1 MALDTATL
9 FTVATCVTGLLGV
22 FILVVWV
29 QERGTRALA
38 WWGAAY
44 LMGGSAVG
52 LWAAQDAAPMVQAL
66 PNALLFIACGMIWNG
81 ARIFHGRA
89 VLSLPLCAGAVVW
102 IIAMQFEEFA
112 RSEHALVVL
121 SSLVIATYTFCT
133 ALELRSG
140 RRRPLGRA
148 WIAFVPLLHSIVF
161 LSPIPLTLLT
171 PPGASSEGWLAL
183 FALETLLYVVGAAF
197 IIVIMTQERI
207 ALGHKTAAMTDPLT
221 GLFNRRAFYELGQ
234 QLMAQQA
241 RTKAAVS
248 LLTFD
253 LDHFKSINDRFGHA
267 VGDDTLRL
275 FADTARANVRATDVL
290 ARLGGEEF
298 VAILPG
304 GGAEAA
310 MVGERLRAAFQAA
323 AVEIS
328 SHRIRATVSVGIA
341 TAAAAGEID
350 RLLLQADKALYSAKK
365 NGRNRVE
372 LVGSDPVPESPLA
385 PVPSQN
391 VFRSAI
397 ARWNPSQ
404 IWAANGTFTGV

>member
-89 VLSLPLCAGAVVW
+89 VLSLPLCAGADRLDHCDAVRRVRAIGARAGRAVVSGDR
-102 IIAMQFEEFA
+102 Q
-112 RSEHALVVL
+112 LYVL
-121 SSLVIATYTFCT
+121 T

-148 WIAFVPLLHSIVF
+148 WIAPFVPLLHSIVF

-221 GLFNRRAFYELGQ
+221 GLFNRRAFFELGQ

-241 RTKAAVS
+241 RTKAAGEPADIRSRSFQIDQRS
-248 LLTFD
+248 L
-253 LDHFKSINDRFGHA
+253 RPC
-267 VGDDTLRL
+267 
-275 FADTARANVRATDVL
+275 
-290 ARLGGEEF
+290 GG
-298 VAILPG
+298 
-304 GGAEAA
+304 
-310 MVGERLRAAFQAA
+310 
-323 AVEIS
+323 
-328 SHRIRATVSVGIA
+328 
-341 TAAAAGEID
+341 
-350 RLLLQADKALYSAKK
+350 
-365 NGRNRVE
+365 
-372 LVGSDPVPESPLA
+372 
-385 PVPSQN
+385 
-391 VFRSAI
+391 
-397 ARWNPSQ
+397 
-404 IWAANGTFTGV
+404 